1 MIWGLLPASMWPGL
15 SDDSLTA
22 PVHATESVVGRS
34 RRGLCLHFPSPQRW
48 PGFLRAMS
56 VIMSQPGSASQASLL
71 QGLGVRVRSLKAF
84 EREGPLDQPQT
95 VTKTQDDIMVRAP
108 AFRCE

>member
-1 MIWGLLPASMWPGL
+1 MLAFSFSTAGPG
-15 SDDSLTA
+15 
-22 PVHATESVVGRS
+22 
-34 RRGLCLHFPSPQRW
+34 W
-48 PGFLRAMS
+48 LRE
-56 VIMSQPGSASQASLL
+56 MSQPGSASQASLL

>member
-22 PVHATESVVGRS
+22 PVHATESVVSVLGRS
-34 RRGLCLHFPSPQRW
+34 RRGLCLHFPSPQQW
-48 PGFLRAMS
+48 PGWLRE
-56 VIMSQPGSASQASLL
+56 MSQPGSASQASLL

>member
-22 PVHATESVVGRS
+22 PVHATESVVSVLGRS

-48 PGFLRAMS
+48 PGFLRA
-56 VIMSQPGSASQASLL
+56 MSQPGSASQASLL

-108 AFRCE
+108 SFRCE